1 MAMSKTPSINNKERW
16 FTTDEQF
23 NQLYPPAIRLLS
35 QSHFTPLN
43 VAKKAANFLAPESN
57 VKILDIG
64 SGVGKFCLTAAKLRP
79 DAVFYGVEQRK
90 ELIDHA
96 DKARKILGLKN
107 VSFIHGNFT
116 QIDLRDYNH
125 FYFFNSFYENLT
137 GTNKIDNTID
147 YSSDLYN
154 AYNLYLHAQLAQKP
168 PGTRLVTYH
177 SLEDEIPK
185 GFQLVHAQMEN
196 LLKYWIKI

>member
-1 MAMSKTPSINNKERW
+1 MATLPNNVNKEKW
-16 FTTDEQF
+16 FSSDERF
-23 NQLYPPAIRLLS
+23 NQLYPTDIRLLS
-35 QSHFTPLN
+35 QSHWTPLS

-64 SGVGKFCLTAAKLRP
+64 SGIGKFCLTAAMLRP
-79 DAVFYGVEQRK
+79 NALFYGVEQRK
-90 ELIDHA
+90 ELIHHA
-96 DKARKILGLKN
+96 ERAKRILGLKN

-137 GTNKIDNTID
+137 GTNKIDNNIN

-154 AYNLYLHAQLAQKP
+154 TYNFYLHGQLAQKR

-177 SLEDEIPK
+177 SLEDEIPNT
-185 GFQLVHAQMEN
+185 FQLVHAQMDN
-196 LLKYWIKI
+196 LLKYWIKV

>member
-1 MAMSKTPSINNKERW
+1 MSTLPANNNTEKW

-23 NQLYPPAIRLLS
+23 NQLYPATIRLLS
-35 QSHFTPLN
+35 QKHWTPLN
-43 VAKKAANFLAPESN
+43 VAKKAANFLALESD

-64 SGVGKFCLTAAKLRP
+64 SGVGKFCLTAAKIRP
-79 DAVFYGVEQRK
+79 NAFYYGVEQRK
-90 ELIDHA
+90 ELIDYA
-96 DKARKILGLKN
+96 NKAKKILGLKN
-107 VSFIHGNFT
+107 VTFIHGNVT
-116 QIDLRDYNH
+116 QIDLRDYHH

-137 GTNKIDNTID
+137 GTNKIDNKID

-154 AYNLYLHAQLAQKP
+154 AYNLFLHAQLAQKL

-185 GFQLVHAQMEN
+185 NFQLIHEQ
-196 LLKYWIKI
+196 LDSKLKYWLKV

>member
-1 MAMSKTPSINNKERW
+1 MATISNNVNKENW
-16 FTTDEQF
+16 FTSDERF
-23 NQLYPPAIRLLS
+23 NQLYPTDIRLLS
-35 QSHFTPLN
+35 QSHWTPLT

-64 SGVGKFCLTAAKLRP
+64 SGIGKFCLTAAKLRP
-79 DAVFYGVEQRK
+79 NAFFYGVEQRK
-90 ELIDHA
+90 ELINHA
-96 DKARKILGLKN
+96 ERAKRILGLKN

-137 GTNKIDNTID
+137 GTNKIDNNIN

-154 AYNLYLHAQLAQKP
+154 TYNFYLHGQLAQKP

-185 GFQLVHAQMEN
+185 TFQLVNAQMDN
-196 LLKYWIKI
+196 LLKYWIKV

>member
-1 MAMSKTPSINNKERW
+1 MAQKSKVEKW

-23 NQLYPPAIRLLS
+23 NQLYTEPIRLLS
-35 QSHFTPLN
+35 QSHWTPLS
-43 VAKKAANFLAPESN
+43 VAKKAASFLAPESN

-79 DAVFYGVEQRK
+79 DAQFYGVEQRK

-96 DKARKILGLKN
+96 NKAKKILGLKN

-137 GTNKIDNTID
+137 GTNKIDAKID
-147 YSSDLYN
+147 FSSDLYN
-154 AYNLYLHAQLAQKP
+154 TYNLHLHAQLAQKL
-168 PGTRLVTYH
+168 PGTRLVTFH
-177 SLEDEIPK
+177 SLEDEVPK
-185 GFQLVHAQMEN
+185 GFQLVNAQMDD

>member
-1 MAMSKTPSINNKERW
+1 MSTLPANNNTEKW

-23 NQLYPPAIRLLS
+23 NQLYPATIRLLS
-35 QSHFTPLN
+35 QKHWTPLN
-43 VAKKAANFLAPESN
+43 VAKKAANFLAPESD

-64 SGVGKFCLTAAKLRP
+64 SGVGKFCLTAAKMRP
-79 DAVFYGVEQRK
+79 NAFYYGVEQRK
-90 ELIDHA
+90 ELIDYA
-96 DKARKILGLKN
+96 NKAKKILGLKN
-107 VSFIHGNFT
+107 VTFIHGNIT
-116 QIDLRDYNH
+116 QIDLRDYDH

-137 GTNKIDNTID
+137 GTNKIDNKID

-154 AYNLYLHAQLAQKP
+154 AYNLFLHAQLAQKL

-185 GFQLVHAQMEN
+185 NFQLIHEQ
-196 LLKYWIKI
+196 LDGKLKYWLKV